1 MTPRQI
7 VLVRESWQ
15 GVRPISDRAAELFYE
30 RLFQL
35 DPGLRSMFRGD
46 MATQGRKLMVMIDT
60 VVGCLDR
67 LGELVPAVQ
76 ALGQRHAGYGVAD
89 EHYAIVGTALLD
101 TLRAGLGDAF
111 DAEVEEAW
119 AVAYGTLAGVMKEA
133 AAGLSRR
140 LAPCDAATGES
151 AGSS

>member
-1 MTPRQI
+1 MTSRQ
-7 VLVRESWQ
+7 VALVRGSWKA
-15 GVRPISDRAAELFYE
+15 VRPISDRAAELFYD

-46 MATQGRKLMVMIDT
+46 MAAQGRKLMVMIDT
-60 VVGCLDR
+60 VVGRLDR

-76 ALGQRHAGYGVAD
+76 ALGQRHAGYGVRD

-101 TLRAGLGDAF
+101 TLRVGLGDAF

-119 AVAYGTLAGVMKEA
+119 ATAYGTLAGVMKEA
-133 AAGLSRR
+133 AAGLGRR
-140 LAPCDAATGES
+140 LAPCDAATRE
-151 AGSS
+151 AAASS

>member
-60 VVGCLDR
+60 VVGRLDR

-76 ALGQRHAGYGVAD
+76 ALGQRHAGYGVRD

-101 TLRAGLGDAF
+101 TLRVGLGDAF
-111 DAEVEEAW
+111 DAETRDAW
-119 AVAYGTLAGVMKEA
+119 AVAYGTLVGVMQEG
-133 AAGLSRR
+133 AAGHRGGI
-140 LAPCDAATGES
+140 APCDGVAEETAA
-151 AGSS
+151 SS

>member
-60 VVGCLDR
+60 VVGRLDR

-101 TLRAGLGDAF
+101 ILRAGLGDAF

-140 LAPCDAATGES
+140 LAPCDATTGES

>member
-7 VLVRESWQ
+7 VLVRESWK
-15 GVRPISDRAAELFYE
+15 GVRPISDRAAELFYG

-46 MATQGRKLMVMIDT
+46 MAAQGRKLMVMIDT
-60 VVGCLDR
+60 VVGRLDR

-89 EHYAIVGTALLD
+89 AHYAIVGTALLD

-133 AAGLSRR
+133 AAGLGRR
-140 LAPCDAATGES
+140 LAPCDAANGE
-151 AGSS
+151 AGASS

>member
-60 VVGCLDR
+60 VVGRLDR

-140 LAPCDAATGES
+140 LAPCDATTGES

>member
-60 VVGCLDR
+60 VVGRLDR

-101 TLRAGLGDAF
+101 TLRVGLGDAF

-119 AVAYGTLAGVMKEA
+119 ATAYGTLAGVMKEA
-133 AAGLSRR
+133 AAGLGRR
-140 LAPCDAATGES
+140 LAPCDAATRE
-151 AGSS
+151 AAASS